1 MQNIRTICPQ
11 CQTFYLVSAIHLS
24 VAEGKVFCSKCK
36 CSFNAYQHLDL
47 QQTSYASENQ
57 IINKTSNND
66 IFKSKAANSNIDLQ
80 TYLNNQHYFQPLSHY
95 KAPPPKTKKFHTAP
109 QWLTSILIL
118 ACLILGLLMT
128 FHYIIYKTNQ
138 TKNSQFL
145 SSFLN
150 SEWTHFKP
158 LSHTPSVEVE
168 ITQIESQYPRLTKV
182 TGHVVNYNSYNMPMP
197 IIELTLNKTKT
208 RQKIFYYTPLEY
220 LPYTFRQQHFIKPH
234 QYFDFRIDVPVSNHN
249 FHSIRTHALLTPT
262 SQ

>member
-1 MQNIRTICPQ
+1 MQNIRTLCPQ
-11 CQTFYLVSAIHLS
+11 CQTLYLVSAIHLS

-47 QQTSYASENQ
+47 QRTSYASENQ
-57 IINKTSNND
+57 VINKTSIDD

-80 TYLNNQHYFQPLSHY
+80 TYLNNQHYFQPLNHD
-95 KAPPPKTKKFHTAP
+95 KPTPPKTKKFNSAP

-128 FHYIIYKTNQ
+128 FHYIIYKADQ
-138 TKNSQFL
+138 TQSSQFL
-145 SSFLN
+145 ASFLN
-150 SEWTHFKP
+150 NEWTHFKP
-158 LSHTPSVEVE
+158 LSHAPSVEVE

-182 TGHVVNYNSYNMPMP
+182 AGRVVNYNSHNMPMP

-208 RQKIFYYTPLEY
+208 RQKIFYYTPSEY
-220 LPYTFRQQHFIKPH
+220 LPYLFRQESTLKPH
-234 QYFDFRIDVPVSNHN
+234 QYFDFRIDLPESNRN
-249 FHSIRTHALLTPT
+249 FHSIQTHALFTPT